1 MTGVRQTRR
10 PLAALLLLCL
20 VPSLLE
26 ASAVIWGVA
35 HGYTGEA
42 LRDGLDFWAGGFLA
56 WHGHA
61 AMLSDPV
68 AYRAFLAG
76 LFGKLPVHLWSYPPN
91 YLLLA
96 ALVGWLPP
104 WPAVLAFDLFSLL
117 LLAFVLRRAGKS
129 GWFIAAML
137 ASPVVLENA
146 LEHQNATLMT
156 ALIGGGLLLIPRAP
170 RLPGA
175 RGAPR
180 STGARGAP
188 VLGGVLIGLATIKPQ
203 LGLVLPLVLLRRSR
217 IATGCAALAAVALG
231 GLSFAVFGTAVW
243 AGFWQVTRP
252 AMDNV
257 LLTGQPPEFA
267 GGLVSVF
274 AACRSFGVHTALVIQ
289 GAATL
294 AAIALAAR
302 CRSTPAALILGA
314 LASPYLHPYDLM
326 GAVLATALLVE
337 DRLTRGFAP
346 GEAVLYFIAW
356 FTPGLLPWTPY
367 LAHGV
372 PLLLL
377 ALLASAM
384 RSDGLA
390 PCDSSPAL
398 PGSPASSAGR
408 SPIPDPPGSTAP
420 G

>member
-1 MTGVRQTRR
+1 VTGVRQTRR
-10 PLAALLLLCL
+10 RLAALLLLCL

-26 ASAVIWGVA
+26 ASAVIWGIA
-35 HGYTGEA
+35 HGYTGKA

-175 RGAPR
+175 RGAP
-180 STGARGAP
+180 

-203 LGLVLPLVLLRRSR
+203 LGLVLPLVLLRRSW
-217 IATGCAALAAVALG
+217 IATGCAALAALALA
-231 GLSFAVFGTAVW
+231 GLSFAVFGPAVW
-243 AGFWQVTRP
+243 AGFWHVTRP
-252 AMDNV
+252 AMDAV

-267 GGLVSVF
+267 AGLVSVF
-274 AACRSFGVHTALVIQ
+274 AACRSLGVHTALIIQ

-294 AAIALAAR
+294 AAIALALAAR
-302 CRSTPAALILGA
+302 GRSTPAVLILGA

-326 GAVLATALLVE
+326 GSVLAAALLVE
-337 DRLTRGFAP
+337 DRLARGFAP

-356 FTPGLLPWTPY
+356 FMPGLLPWMPY

-390 PCDSSPAL
+390 PCDSSPAR